1 VGISFEMPLVFMFLG
16 RLGIV
21 KPVQLLKAWRI
32 AIVAIAIVAAA
43 ITPTVDP
50 FNMMLVMGP
59 LIGLYFLS
67 ILLTAITYRAR
78 QSR

>member
-1 VGISFEMPLVFMFLG
+1 M
-16 RLGIV
+16 
-21 KPVQLLKAWRI
+21 
-32 AIVAIAIVAAA
+32 VAIAIVAAA

-78 QSR
+78 QS